1 MRGRLLI
8 VVVGQLAD
16 RARNGDGE
24 PSGGIVIAEDDVGHG
39 GPAFLAEIP
48 AIENRGNVLGD
59 EVDGIRPSMLEED
72 DGGLAGGE
80 DSFGEIVLIAEEIK
94 VVAIAGMID
103 GPGFARGLFI
113 AAERKDDDIGLAGD
127 GHGFFD
133 ALGVERGIAEHDFIG
148 VPIGI
153 GLRDFAAERVEN
165 FGGGADF
172 VLDALEETDAAAGIV
187 AVAAEMNLGGV
198 RSDDGDFFI
207 FAFGQRKQMA
217 FVLQENDGFA
227 RGFERELLMLG
238 TVGDFFGVGGG
249 HEGSI
254 KKAGEELHAENT
266 CDGAVNL
273 RFGDL
278 ALMYRFDEAR
288 IGGEEREFD
297 IHAGVEGKAGSGGVV
312 PNEVMDGAE
321 FGDAEVVGGDGALK
335 TPLAAK
341 DVAEEMAV
349 AMGGNAV
356 NFVVGGHDVRDV
368 ALFDG
373 DFERTE
379 EIIADHA
386 LGVVA
391 GTDVGAGLGLAVNRE
406 VLGGGGDVG
415 FVDGRAGALESAD
428 GGEADLRDEVGVLA
442 VSLFGAAPARVAGE
456 IEDRSEALLGAGS
469 DEAMEALDVK
479 EDGDAEAGVVAN
491 PFLDGVGVFGH
502 GAGVAAFAGAGD
514 LADAVLE
521 DDGGLAG
528 EEVAFFIDKER
539 FLDVTK
545 AGVFPSA
552 AHLGDFFFEGHAG
565 EEIGDALLDGELG
578 VAVGRRAL
586 RGDESGEEQSERER
600 KERYG
605 DEQAGSKGEGHAASR
620 VVGNRR
626 SSVRAAG
633 YCTSA

>member
-1 MRGRLLI
+1 
-8 VVVGQLAD
+8 
-16 RARNGDGE
+16 
-24 PSGGIVIAEDDVGHG
+24 
-39 GPAFLAEIP
+39 
-48 AIENRGNVLGD
+48 
-59 EVDGIRPSMLEED
+59 
-72 DGGLAGGE
+72 
-80 DSFGEIVLIAEEIK
+80 
-94 VVAIAGMID
+94 
-103 GPGFARGLFI
+103 
-113 AAERKDDDIGLAGD
+113 
-127 GHGFFD
+127 
-133 ALGVERGIAEHDFIG
+133 
-148 VPIGI
+148 
-153 GLRDFAAERVEN
+153 
-165 FGGGADF
+165 
-172 VLDALEETDAAAGIV
+172 
-187 AVAAEMNLGGV
+187 
-198 RSDDGDFFI
+198 
-207 FAFGQRKQMA
+207 
-217 FVLQENDGFA
+217 
-227 RGFERELLMLG
+227 MLG
-238 TVGDFFGVGGG
+238 IVGDFFGVGGV
-249 HEGSI
+249 HEGI
-254 KKAGEELHAENT
+254 IEKAGEEFHAEKAS
-266 CDGAVNL
+266 DGAVNL

-278 ALMYRFDEAR
+278 ALMNRLDKAG

-297 IHAGVEGKAGSGGVV
+297 IHAGIEGKAGGGGIVR
-312 PNEVMDGAE
+312 NEVMDGAE

-341 DVAEEMAV
+341 NVAEEMPV

-356 NFVVGGHDVRDV
+356 NFVVGGHNVRDV

-373 DFERTE
+373 DFEGTE

-415 FVDGRAGALESAD
+415 FVDERTGPLESAD

-442 VSLFGAAPARVAGE
+442 VSFFGAAPARVAGE

-469 DEAMEALDVK
+469 AGFGGDGGEDVVKERGIPGGSQRDGLRIGSRAGSDEAMKALDVK
-479 EDGDAEAGVVAN
+479 EDGDAEARVVPN